1 LTLLEGTVAL
11 ISGVGPGVGR
21 STARAFAR
29 EGAAVA
35 LVARSSGFLDEVADE
50 ITAAGGR
57 ALALPT
63 DITDE
68 SQCRAAVDRTVSDLG
83 ALDCLVNSA
92 FRPGAQTTFLD
103 ADLSRW
109 RKTFKV
115 NVFGA
120 LRLTRAA
127 IPALTQRDTGSIV
140 FVGSMAMRRA
150 RSADADYAASKAA
163 LYTAAQVLAK
173 ELGDRQIRVNTV
185 VPGWIDGPNVAL
197 YVDWQSSS
205 RSVAPEEVRAEIE
218 SGIPLGRI
226 PTPEEIAEAI
236 VFFASDLSRW
246 VTGQGLDANGGEY
259 MH

>member
-1 LTLLEGTVAL
+1 M

-21 STARAFAR
+21 AAARAFAR

-35 LVARSSGFLDEVADE
+35 LLARSPDFLADVVDEV
-50 ITAAGGR
+50 TAAGGR

-63 DITDE
+63 DVTDE
-68 SQCRAAVDRTVSDLG
+68 SQCVEAVERTVSELG
-83 ALDCLVNSA
+83 GLDCLVNSA
-92 FRPGAQTTFLD
+92 FRPGAQTAFVD

-127 IPALTQRDTGSIV
+127 IPALARGDTASIV
-140 FVGSMAMRRA
+140 FVGSMSMRRP
-150 RSADADYAASKAA
+150 RPGDGDYAASKAS

-173 ELGDRQIRVNTV
+173 ELGERQIRVNTV

-197 YVDWQSSS
+197 YVDWQSGS
-205 RSVAPEEVRAEIE
+205 RGVAPEEVRADIE

-226 PTPEEIAEAI
+226 PTPDEIAEAI
-236 VFFASDLSRW
+236 VFFGSDLSRW
-246 VTGQGLDANGGEY
+246 VTGQGLDVNGGEH
-259 MH
+259 MD